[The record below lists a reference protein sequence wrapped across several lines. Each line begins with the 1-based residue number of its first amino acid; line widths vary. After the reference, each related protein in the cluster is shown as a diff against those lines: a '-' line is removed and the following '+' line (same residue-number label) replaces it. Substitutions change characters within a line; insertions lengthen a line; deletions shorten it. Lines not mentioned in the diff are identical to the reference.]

1 MRVQRVLV
9 RRPGVHIAQ
18 DLQYPLPADPI
29 RQEIDRV
36 VGSDVHQRE
45 LARVARPVFVQAA
58 ERRHSAVAQSRRN
71 RHAVSVQAQPG
82 REIGK
87 RHPVR
92 HALHDPG
99 RFAPAHEIELHL
111 TAKATVDG
119 ELLFLVELV
128 YGGIFVISGVPAE
141 QLEPVVMIECP
152 RLLFPF
158 ARRIIA
164 DCSRDGG
171 YPPLM
176 LEPIDFAQMYLQRR
190 SQTPSEQQ
198 SPDDKS

>member
-1 MRVQRVLV
+1 
-9 RRPGVHIAQ
+9 
-18 DLQYPLPADPI
+18 
-29 RQEIDRV
+29 
-36 VGSDVHQRE
+36 
-45 LARVARPVFVQAA
+45 
-58 ERRHSAVAQSRRN
+58 
-71 RHAVSVQAQPG
+71 
-82 REIGK
+82 
-87 RHPVR
+87 
-92 HALHDPG
+92 
-99 RFAPAHEIELHL
+99 
-111 TAKATVDG
+111 
-119 ELLFLVELV
+119 
-128 YGGIFVISGVPAE
+128 
-141 QLEPVVMIECP
+141 MIECP